1 MQISV
6 KTGLLQK
13 EIALESVGIYL
24 DEHPGRFYQADKVV
38 LYVGKV
44 SPKSFCYVRIETAG
58 ERKTDR
64 SPMIDRWKRAREI
77 ARMKNNKCVLT
88 NVC

>member
-38 LYVGKV
+38 LYVGKDV
-44 SPKSFCYVRIETAG
+44 AQEFLLRQNRDSR
-58 ERKTDR
+58 RKENRPVTD
-64 SPMIDRWKRAREI
+64 DW
-77 ARMKNNKCVLT
+77 
-88 NVC
+88 